1 MQCYVT
7 WGIHTISITLEVQLQ
22 TKDDLVLERK
32 ELNWVRF
39 TQILLKIEKNCVNR
53 VNHCFLLFR
62 KTEVTC
68 QTNILWGGY
77 VACI

>member
-1 MQCYVT
+1 MQCCAT
-7 WGIHTISITLEVQLQ
+7 WGIHTMSITLEVQLQ
-22 TKDDLVLERK
+22 TRDDLILERK

-39 TQILLKIEKNCVNR
+39 TQILLKIEKKCANC